1 MYIIYAVNKI
11 GCQPY
16 KKEFCG
22 CFVGPGKSQHNLRF
36 LLSWLF
42 FPICC
47 LFSVKFYLCS
57 LKKDN
62 SSNNSNHNSRVLL
75 LMATCNF
82 MKINLGLLL
91 RAVCRDCFREVH
103 CCQSCLRTISP
114 VRPCV
119 CLTVAPLQIC
129 VRRTYIVLWMLLVL
143 FFQFQSILT
152 ESFIFW
158 EMLTLFLFTFYNF
171 SCCCFFFRFLWG
183 LIHGDNQWGEKALD
197 LPSILEQQFTLSPST
212 RVLCV
217 IV

>member
-42 FPICC
+42 FPICW
-47 LFSVKFYLCS
+47 LFSIKIYLFS

-62 SSNNSNHNSRVLL
+62 SSNNNHTSRVLL
-75 LMATCNF
+75 LMVTCNF

-103 CCQSCLRTISP
+103 CCQSCLRTISS

-119 CLTVAPLQIC
+119 CLTVTPLQIC

-143 FFQFQSILT
+143 FLVYFDGIIHFLGNVDLVFVYILQFQL
-152 ESFIFW
+152 
-158 EMLTLFLFTFYNF
+158 LLLF
-171 SCCCFFFRFLWG
+171 FLYISLGPHSW
-183 LIHGDNQWGEKALD
+183 
-197 LPSILEQQFTLSPST
+197 
-212 RVLCV
+212 
-217 IV
+217 

>member
-42 FPICC
+42 FPICQ
-47 LFSVKFYLCS
+47 LFSVKFYLF
-57 LKKDN
+57 LLTKDS
-62 SSNNSNHNSRVLL
+62 SSNNNHNSRVLL
-75 LMATCNF
+75 LMPTCNF

-91 RAVCRDCFREVH
+91 RAVCRGCFREVH
-103 CCQSCLRTISP
+103 RCQSCLRTISP

-129 VRRTYIVLWMLLVL
+129 VRTYIVLWMLLVL
-143 FFQFQSILT
+143 FLVYFDGIIHFLGNVDLVFVYILQFQL
-152 ESFIFW
+152 
-158 EMLTLFLFTFYNF
+158 LLLF
-171 SCCCFFFRFLWG
+171 FLYISLGPHSW
-183 LIHGDNQWGEKALD
+183 
-197 LPSILEQQFTLSPST
+197 
-212 RVLCV
+212 
-217 IV
+217 